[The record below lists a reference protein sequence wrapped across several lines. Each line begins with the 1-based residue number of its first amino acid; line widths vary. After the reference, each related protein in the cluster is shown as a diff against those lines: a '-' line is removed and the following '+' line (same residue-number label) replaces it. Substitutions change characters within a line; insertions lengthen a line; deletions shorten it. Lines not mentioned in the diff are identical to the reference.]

1 MAHYALEGSFMAKVT
16 EEIKESLKSTK
27 IAYLS
32 TATKDGTPNI
42 VPIATFKF
50 LDDETLLISDQFF
63 NKTLKN
69 LKENSKI
76 ALAWWGEKGG
86 FQIKADITIHTN
98 DDVFRQNVEWVHGIK
113 ATLNPKSAIVGKI
126 TAVYIIKSGPEAGKK
141 IL

>member
-1 MAHYALEGSFMAKVT
+1 MIKVT
-16 EEIKESLKSTK
+16 QEIQESLKSTK

-32 TATKDGTPNI
+32 TAAKDGTPNV
-42 VPIATFKF
+42 VPIGALKF

-69 LKENSKI
+69 MKENPRI

-86 FQIKADITIHTN
+86 FQIKADVTIHTEG
-98 DDVFRQNVEWVHGIK
+98 DIFRQNSEWVRGMN
-113 ATLNPKSAIVGKI
+113 AALSPKSAIVGKI
-126 TAVYIIKSGPEAGKK
+126 TGAYIVKGGPDAGKK